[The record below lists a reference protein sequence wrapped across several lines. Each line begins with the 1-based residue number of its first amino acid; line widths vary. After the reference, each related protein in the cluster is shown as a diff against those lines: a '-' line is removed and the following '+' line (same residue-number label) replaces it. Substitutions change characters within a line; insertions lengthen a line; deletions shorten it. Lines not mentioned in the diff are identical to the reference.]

1 MRTAYGTASEY
12 RLIRGLVLQDC
23 LQKLQITRNLCVLLS
38 AAAGNAVQAHGLL
51 RDGDAFE
58 PVALADRLRQT
69 AADRKRICRPD
80 DPAARIALVHHDP
93 IAAAD
98 LIRRADGRISVG
110 ARREL
115 LVFYVGIRLQQPV
128 IKCFGMRRQLLKQ
141 RMVAAQI
148 QTGRN
153 LMEKMQL
160 QILILHALLGGRHAC
175 GHDGH
180 AAVGIGTAML
190 LRELRGQLHGT
201 VRLIFQPAEEGV
213 RGASSVVAAGH
224 LDGADYALAAHVFP
238 AGKAAGLVDIG
249 VLKENGQGGLATS
262 KLDVTFRGR
271 SAHAGIAPQE
281 GRNALLAAA
290 TAVLNLHAIP
300 RFGSTPTQLNVGT
313 LHAGTGRN
321 VICETAK
328 LELEV
333 RGQTTEAN
341 EYMLRRAQ
349 QIVKSAAEMQDC
361 TVETQAMGHAAALT
375 CDWTLSERVERVCKE
390 TLGLRVMRVGSLG
403 GGSEDFSCMAQRVQQ
418 QSGQAAYVGLL
429 CACPA
434 ANHNDHFDFDEQA
447 LANGAAMFT
456 AVTASLL
463 A

>member
-1 MRTAYGTASEY
+1 MTETIRARAQALLPELTAIRRDFHRFAEPGWMEMRTTSLLAR
-12 RLIRGLVLQDC
+12 RLTDLGYEVLTGPAVCKADARMGLPSADALEAHYKWAQENGADPEFLPV
-23 LQKLQITRNLCVLLS
+23 TRSGFTGVIATLHC
-38 AAAGNAVQAHGLL
+38 GEG
-51 RDGDAFE
+51 
-58 PVALADRLRQT
+58 PTVALRFDI
-69 AADRKRICRPD
+69 D
-80 DPAARIALVHHDP
+80 ALGVLEASDETHLPHREGF
-93 IAAAD
+93 A
-98 LIRRADGRISVG
+98 SVTPG
-110 ARREL
+110 
-115 LVFYVGIRLQQPV
+115 V
-128 IKCFGMRRQLLKQ
+128 M
-141 RMVAAQI
+141 
-148 QTGRN
+148 
-153 LMEKMQL
+153 
-160 QILILHALLGGRHAC
+160 HAC

-190 LRELRGQLHGT
+190 LRELRRQLHGT

-224 LDGADYALAAHVFP
+224 LDGADYVLAAHVFP

-341 EYMLRRAQ
+341 EYLLRRAQ

-403 GGSEDFSCMAQRVQQ
+403 SGSEDFSCMAQRVQQ

-429 CACPA
+429 CSCPA

-447 LANGAAMFT
+447 LANGAAMIT

>member
-1 MRTAYGTASEY
+1 MTETIRARAQALLPELTAIRRDFYRFAEPGWMEMRTTSLLAR
-12 RLIRGLVLQDC
+12 RLTDLGYEVLTGPAVCKADARMGLPSADALENGADPEFLLVTRGGFTGVIATLHC
-23 LQKLQITRNLCVLLS
+23 GEGPT
-38 AAAGNAVQAHGLL
+38 
-51 RDGDAFE
+51 
-58 PVALADRLRQT
+58 VALRFDI
-69 AADRKRICRPD
+69 D
-80 DPAARIALVHHDP
+80 ALGVLEASDKTHLPHREDF
-93 IAAAD
+93 A
-98 LIRRADGRISVG
+98 SVTPG
-110 ARREL
+110 
-115 LVFYVGIRLQQPV
+115 V
-128 IKCFGMRRQLLKQ
+128 M
-141 RMVAAQI
+141 
-148 QTGRN
+148 
-153 LMEKMQL
+153 
-160 QILILHALLGGRHAC
+160 HAC

-190 LRELRGQLHGT
+190 LREQLHGT

-281 GRNALLAAA
+281 
-290 TAVLNLHAIP
+290 
-300 RFGSTPTQLNVGT
+300 S
-313 LHAGTGRN
+313 RN
-321 VICETAK
+321 VICETAM

-349 QIVKSAAEMQDC
+349 QIAKSAAEMQDC

-429 CACPA
+429 CTCPA
-434 ANHNDHFDFDEQA
+434 ANHNEHFDFDEQA

-456 AVTASLL
+456 TVTASLL

>member
-1 MRTAYGTASEY
+1 MTETICARAQALLPELTAIRRDFHRFAEPGWMEMRTTSLLARRLTDLGYEVLTGPAVCKADARMGLPSEQTLEEHY
-12 RLIRGLVLQDC
+12 KWAQENGADPEFLPATRGGFTGVIATLHC
-23 LQKLQITRNLCVLLS
+23 GEGPT
-38 AAAGNAVQAHGLL
+38 
-51 RDGDAFE
+51 
-58 PVALADRLRQT
+58 VALRFDI
-69 AADRKRICRPD
+69 D
-80 DPAARIALVHHDP
+80 ALGVLEASDETHLPHREGF
-93 IAAAD
+93 A
-98 LIRRADGRISVG
+98 SVTPG
-110 ARREL
+110 
-115 LVFYVGIRLQQPV
+115 V
-128 IKCFGMRRQLLKQ
+128 M
-141 RMVAAQI
+141 
-148 QTGRN
+148 
-153 LMEKMQL
+153 
-160 QILILHALLGGRHAC
+160 HAC

-224 LDGADYALAAHVFP
+224 LDGADYVLAAHVFP

-262 KLDVTFRGR
+262 KLDVTFHGR

-313 LHAGTGRN
+313 LHAGTGCN
-321 VICETAK
+321 VVCETAK

-333 RGQTTEAN
+333 RGRTTEAN
-341 EYMLRRAQ
+341 EYMLRRTQ

-361 TVETQAMGHAAALT
+361 TVEMQAMGHAAALT

-434 ANHNDHFDFDEQA
+434 ANHNNHFDFDEQA

>member
-1 MRTAYGTASEY
+1 MSIDRRNIAMTETIRARAQALLPELTAIRRDFHRFAEPGWMEMRTTSLLAR
-12 RLIRGLVLQDC
+12 RLTDLGYEVLTGPAVCKADARMGLPSADALEAHYKWAQENGADPEFLPVTRGGFTGVIATLHC
-23 LQKLQITRNLCVLLS
+23 GEGPT
-38 AAAGNAVQAHGLL
+38 
-51 RDGDAFE
+51 
-58 PVALADRLRQT
+58 VALRFDI
-69 AADRKRICRPD
+69 D
-80 DPAARIALVHHDP
+80 ALGVLEASDETHLPHREGF
-93 IAAAD
+93 A
-98 LIRRADGRISVG
+98 SVMPG
-110 ARREL
+110 
-115 LVFYVGIRLQQPV
+115 V
-128 IKCFGMRRQLLKQ
+128 M
-141 RMVAAQI
+141 
-148 QTGRN
+148 
-153 LMEKMQL
+153 
-160 QILILHALLGGRHAC
+160 HAC

-249 VLKENGQGGLATS
+249 VLKENGQGGLAIS

-403 GGSEDFSCMAQRVQQ
+403 GGSEDFSSMAQRVQQ

>member
-1 MRTAYGTASEY
+1 MSDMIRSRAQAILPELTAIRRDLHRYAEPGWLEMRTTSLLARKLTDLGYEVLTGPAVCKADARMGLPSDDALEAHYKWAQENGADPEFLPAT
-12 RLIRGLVLQDC
+12 RGGFTGVIATMHC
-23 LQKLQITRNLCVLLS
+23 GEGPT
-38 AAAGNAVQAHGLL
+38 
-51 RDGDAFE
+51 
-58 PVALADRLRQT
+58 
-69 AADRKRICRPD
+69 
-80 DPAARIALVHHDP
+80 IALRFDIDALGVLE
-93 IAAAD
+93 AD
-98 LIRRADGRISVG
+98 DETHLPAREGFRSVTP
-110 ARREL
+110 
-115 LVFYVGIRLQQPV
+115 GI
-128 IKCFGMRRQLLKQ
+128 M
-141 RMVAAQI
+141 
-148 QTGRN
+148 
-153 LMEKMQL
+153 
-160 QILILHALLGGRHAC
+160 HAC

-180 AAVGIGTAML
+180 AAIGIGTAML
-190 LRELRGQLHGT
+190 LRELRDQLHGT

-213 RGASSVVAAGH
+213 RGASSIVAARH
-224 LDGADYALAAHVFP
+224 LDDADYALAAHVFP
-238 AGKAAGLVDIG
+238 AGKAAGLVDVG
-249 VLKENGQGGLATS
+249 VLAENGTGGLATS
-262 KLDVTFRGR
+262 KLDVTFHGR

-300 RFGSTPTQLNVGT
+300 RYGNTPTQLNVGT

-341 EYMLRRAQ
+341 DYMLRRAQ
-349 QIVKSAAEMQDC
+349 QIVKAAAEMQDC
-361 TVETQAMGHAAALT
+361 TVELQPMGHADALR
-375 CDWTLSERVERVCKE
+375 CDWPLSSHVEHICKE
-390 TLGLRVMRVGSLG
+390 ALGLRVTHVNALG
-403 GGSEDFSCMAQRVQQ
+403 GGSEDFSCMSQRVQQ
-418 QSGQAAYVGLL
+418 QGGQAAYVGLL

>member
-1 MRTAYGTASEY
+1 MTETIRARAQALLPELTAIRHDFYRFAEPGWMEMRTTSLLAR
-12 RLIRGLVLQDC
+12 RLTDLGYEVLTGPAVCKADARMGLPSADALENGADPEF
-23 LQKLQITRNLCVLLS
+23 LLVTLGGFTGVI
-38 AAAGNAVQAHGLL
+38 ATLHCGEG
-51 RDGDAFE
+51 
-58 PVALADRLRQT
+58 PTVALRFDI
-69 AADRKRICRPD
+69 D
-80 DPAARIALVHHDP
+80 ALGVLEASDKTHLPHREDF
-93 IAAAD
+93 A
-98 LIRRADGRISVG
+98 SVTPG
-110 ARREL
+110 
-115 LVFYVGIRLQQPV
+115 V
-128 IKCFGMRRQLLKQ
+128 M
-141 RMVAAQI
+141 
-148 QTGRN
+148 
-153 LMEKMQL
+153 
-160 QILILHALLGGRHAC
+160 HAC

-190 LRELRGQLHGT
+190 LREQLHGT

-281 GRNALLAAA
+281 
-290 TAVLNLHAIP
+290 
-300 RFGSTPTQLNVGT
+300 S
-313 LHAGTGRN
+313 RN
-321 VICETAK
+321 VICETAM

-349 QIVKSAAEMQDC
+349 QIAKSAAEMQDC

-429 CACPA
+429 CTCPA
-434 ANHNDHFDFDEQA
+434 ANHNEHFDFDEQA

-456 AVTASLL
+456 TVTASLL

>member
-1 MRTAYGTASEY
+1 MRTTYGTASEY

-110 ARREL
+110 ARREV

-160 QILILHALLGGRHAC
+160 QILI
-175 GHDGH
+175 
-180 AAVGIGTAML
+180 
-190 LRELRGQLHGT
+190 
-201 VRLIFQPAEEGV
+201 
-213 RGASSVVAAGH
+213 
-224 LDGADYALAAHVFP
+224 
-238 AGKAAGLVDIG
+238 
-249 VLKENGQGGLATS
+249 
-262 KLDVTFRGR
+262 
-271 SAHAGIAPQE
+271 
-281 GRNALLAAA
+281 
-290 TAVLNLHAIP
+290 LHAIP

-375 CDWTLSERVERVCKE
+375 CDWTLSERIERVCKE

-456 AVTASLL
+456 AITASLL

>member
-1 MRTAYGTASEY
+1 MTETIRSRAQALLLELTAIRRDLHRYAEPGWMEMRTTSLLARKLTDLGYEVLTGPAVCKAEARMGLPSSEALEAHY
-12 RLIRGLVLQDC
+12 KWAQENGADAEFLPATRGGFTGV
-23 LQKLQITRNLCVLLS
+23 
-38 AAAGNAVQAHGLL
+38 
-51 RDGDAFE
+51 
-58 PVALADRLRQT
+58 VATLHCGEGPT
-69 AADRKRICRPD
+69 AALRFDIDALGVLEAD
-80 DPAARIALVHHDP
+80 DETHLPHREGFA
-93 IAAAD
+93 
-98 LIRRADGRISVG
+98 SVTPG
-110 ARREL
+110 
-115 LVFYVGIRLQQPV
+115 V
-128 IKCFGMRRQLLKQ
+128 M
-141 RMVAAQI
+141 
-148 QTGRN
+148 
-153 LMEKMQL
+153 
-160 QILILHALLGGRHAC
+160 HAC

-224 LDGADYALAAHVFP
+224 LDGVDYALAAHVFP

-249 VLKENGQGGLATS
+249 VLAEGGKGGLATS
-262 KLDVTFRGR
+262 KLDVTFHGR

-281 GRNALLAAA
+281 GCNALLAAA

-300 RFGSTPTQLNVGT
+300 RFGNTPTQLNVGT

-321 VICETAK
+321 VVCETAK

-333 RGQTTEAN
+333 RGETTEAN
-341 EYMLRRAQ
+341 EYMLNRAQ
-349 QIVKSAAEMQDC
+349 TIVKAAAEMQDC
-361 TVETQAMGHAAALT
+361 TVQTQAMGHAAALT
-375 CDWTLSERVERVCKE
+375 CDWPLSARVERVCKE
-390 TLGLRVMRVGSLG
+390 ELGLRVTRVGSLG

-418 QSGQAAYVGLL
+418 QGGQAAYVGLL
-429 CACPA
+429 TACPA

-447 LANGAAMFT
+447 LANGAAMFA

>member
-1 MRTAYGTASEY
+1 MTETIRSRAQALLPELTAIRRDLHRYAEPGWLEMRTTSLLAR
-12 RLIRGLVLQDC
+12 RLTDLGYEVLTGPAVCKADARMGLPSDQTLEEHYKWAQENGADPEFLPATRGGFTGV
-23 LQKLQITRNLCVLLS
+23 
-38 AAAGNAVQAHGLL
+38 
-51 RDGDAFE
+51 
-58 PVALADRLRQT
+58 VATLHCGEGPT
-69 AADRKRICRPD
+69 AALRFDIDALGVLEAD
-80 DPAARIALVHHDP
+80 DETHLPHREGFA
-93 IAAAD
+93 
-98 LIRRADGRISVG
+98 SVTPG
-110 ARREL
+110 
-115 LVFYVGIRLQQPV
+115 V
-128 IKCFGMRRQLLKQ
+128 M
-141 RMVAAQI
+141 
-148 QTGRN
+148 
-153 LMEKMQL
+153 
-160 QILILHALLGGRHAC
+160 HAC

-224 LDGADYALAAHVFP
+224 LDGVDYALAAHVFP

-249 VLKENGQGGLATS
+249 VLAEGGKGGLATS
-262 KLDVTFRGR
+262 KLDVTFHGR

-300 RFGSTPTQLNVGT
+300 RFGNTPTQLNVGT

-321 VICETAK
+321 VVCETAK

-333 RGQTTEAN
+333 RGETTEAN
-341 EYMLRRAQ
+341 EYMLSRAQ
-349 QIVKSAAEMQDC
+349 KIVKAAAEMQDC
-361 TVETQAMGHAAALT
+361 AVQTQAMGHAAALT
-375 CDWTLSERVERVCKE
+375 CDWPLSARIERICKE
-390 TLGLRVMRVGSLG
+390 ELGLRVTRVGSLG

-418 QSGQAAYVGLL
+418 QGGQAAYVGLL
-429 CACPA
+429 TACPA

-447 LANGAAMFT
+447 LANGAAMFA

>member
-1 MRTAYGTASEY
+1 MTETIRARAQALLPELAAIRRDFHRFAEPGWMEMRTTSLLAR
-12 RLIRGLVLQDC
+12 RLTDLGYEVLTGPAVCKADARMGLPSADALEAHYKWAQENGADPEFLPVTRGGFTGVIATLHC
-23 LQKLQITRNLCVLLS
+23 GEGPT
-38 AAAGNAVQAHGLL
+38 
-51 RDGDAFE
+51 
-58 PVALADRLRQT
+58 VALRFDI
-69 AADRKRICRPD
+69 D
-80 DPAARIALVHHDP
+80 ALGVLEASDETHLPHREGF
-93 IAAAD
+93 A
-98 LIRRADGRISVG
+98 SVTPG
-110 ARREL
+110 
-115 LVFYVGIRLQQPV
+115 V
-128 IKCFGMRRQLLKQ
+128 M
-141 RMVAAQI
+141 
-148 QTGRN
+148 
-153 LMEKMQL
+153 
-160 QILILHALLGGRHAC
+160 HAC

-190 LRELRGQLHGT
+190 LRELRRQLHGT

-262 KLDVTFRGR
+262 KLGVTFRGR

-328 LELEV
+328 LELKV

>member
-1 MRTAYGTASEY
+1 MTETIRARAQALLPELTAIRRDFHRFAEPGWMEMRTTSLLAR
-12 RLIRGLVLQDC
+12 RLTDLGYEVLTGPAVCKADARMGLPSADALEAHYKWAQENGADPEFLPVTRGGFTGGIATLHC
-23 LQKLQITRNLCVLLS
+23 GEGPT
-38 AAAGNAVQAHGLL
+38 
-51 RDGDAFE
+51 
-58 PVALADRLRQT
+58 VALRFDI
-69 AADRKRICRPD
+69 D
-80 DPAARIALVHHDP
+80 ALGVLEASDETHLPHREGF
-93 IAAAD
+93 A
-98 LIRRADGRISVG
+98 SVTPG
-110 ARREL
+110 
-115 LVFYVGIRLQQPV
+115 V
-128 IKCFGMRRQLLKQ
+128 M
-141 RMVAAQI
+141 
-148 QTGRN
+148 
-153 LMEKMQL
+153 
-160 QILILHALLGGRHAC
+160 HAC

-190 LRELRGQLHGT
+190 LRELRRQLHGT

>member
-1 MRTAYGTASEY
+1 MTETIRARAQALLPELTAIRRDFHRFAEPGWMEMRTTSLLAR
-12 RLIRGLVLQDC
+12 RLTDLGYEVLTGPAVCKADARMGLPSADALEAHYNWAQENGADPEFLPVTRGGFTGVIATLHC
-23 LQKLQITRNLCVLLS
+23 GEGPT
-38 AAAGNAVQAHGLL
+38 
-51 RDGDAFE
+51 
-58 PVALADRLRQT
+58 VALRFDI
-69 AADRKRICRPD
+69 D
-80 DPAARIALVHHDP
+80 ALGVLEASDETHLPHREGF
-93 IAAAD
+93 A
-98 LIRRADGRISVG
+98 SVTPG
-110 ARREL
+110 
-115 LVFYVGIRLQQPV
+115 V
-128 IKCFGMRRQLLKQ
+128 MH
-141 RMVAAQI
+141 
-148 QTGRN
+148 T
-153 LMEKMQL
+153 
-160 QILILHALLGGRHAC
+160 C

-180 AAVGIGTAML
+180 AAVGIDTAML

>member
-1 MRTAYGTASEY
+1 MTETIRARAQALLPELTAIRRDFHRFAEPGWMEMRTTSLLAR
-12 RLIRGLVLQDC
+12 RLTDLGYEVLTGPAVCKADARMGLPSADALEAHYKWAQENGADPEFLPVTRGGFTGVIATLHC
-23 LQKLQITRNLCVLLS
+23 GEGPT
-38 AAAGNAVQAHGLL
+38 
-51 RDGDAFE
+51 
-58 PVALADRLRQT
+58 VALRFDI
-69 AADRKRICRPD
+69 D
-80 DPAARIALVHHDP
+80 ALGVLEASDETHLPHREGF
-93 IAAAD
+93 A
-98 LIRRADGRISVG
+98 SVTPG
-110 ARREL
+110 
-115 LVFYVGIRLQQPV
+115 V
-128 IKCFGMRRQLLKQ
+128 M
-141 RMVAAQI
+141 
-148 QTGRN
+148 
-153 LMEKMQL
+153 
-160 QILILHALLGGRHAC
+160 HAC

-281 GRNALLAAA
+281 GRNTLLAAA

-361 TVETQAMGHAAALT
+361 TVKTQAMGHVAALT